1 MRSSVE
7 RMSLKTTLYAISV
20 GCIAS
25 QNTYLEGSVHTVEA
39 RLHKID
45 VSTYPVPQHPTLTC
59 SYPTTKITADQWVV
73 IVLKF

>member
-45 VSTYPVPQHPTLTC
+45 VSTYPVPQQPTLTC
-59 SYPTTKITADQWVV
+59 SYPTTKITADQ
-73 IVLKF
+73 